1 MLTLYK
7 GKCCQDVLYTVRIN
21 LGSCE
26 EEEILQMEVLTN
38 HESSVRNGV
47 ALALKKVN
55 QEKQHANDTTEM
67 DDMMLWNPLIMD
79 FW

>member
-1 MLTLYK
+1 
-7 GKCCQDVLYTVRIN
+7 
-21 LGSCE
+21 
-26 EEEILQMEVLTN
+26 MEVLTN
-38 HESSVRNGV
+38 HESFVRNGV

-67 DDMMLWNPLIMD
+67 DDMMLWNPLILD

>member
-1 MLTLYK
+1 
-7 GKCCQDVLYTVRIN
+7 
-21 LGSCE
+21 
-26 EEEILQMEVLTN
+26 MEVLTN

-67 DDMMLWNPLIMD
+67 DDIML
-79 FW
+79 